1 VSIVGQPIRSVV
13 DAFYRFLADDGW
25 AIASHIALSALMALF
40 PFLIVVT
47 SLAASFL
54 GSKELADEVA
64 RLLLETW
71 PKEVAD
77 PIAGEIHNVLTT
89 TRGDVLTVGVAL
101 AVYFAS
107 SGIESL
113 RIGLNRAYGVLET
126 RNWLLLR
133 LESIAYVLIGA
144 VGLLALAF
152 LIVLGP
158 LLFATAN
165 RFAPGITP
173 LEWNFTLARYT
184 VASLVLVSALIIAHK
199 WLPAGRRSFREIT
212 PGILT
217 TLAMWIAS
225 GVVFG
230 RYLSEFA
237 YTYVSYYAGLA
248 SVMTALVFLY
258 LTASIFVYGG
268 ELNSAICRQR
278 KAEKGETET
287 AAPDKVRLQ
296 EEAAAARVEQ
306 VRATALMGDE
316 LMEDIDSCRMSER
329 PPARQRPS
337 SAT

>member
-1 VSIVGQPIRSVV
+1 VKSLRTLFRVFV
-13 DAFYRFLADDGW
+13 DAINRFLADDGW

-71 PKEVAD
+71 PQEVAA

-89 TRGDVLTVGVAL
+89 TRGDVLTIGVAL

-126 RNWLLLR
+126 RNLLLLR
-133 LESIAYVLIGA
+133 LESIAYVLFGA

-158 LLFATAN
+158 LLFSTA
-165 RFAPGITP
+165 RRYLPWLEP
-173 LEWNFTLARYT
+173 LEWNFILARYT
-184 VASLVLVSALIIAHK
+184 VASIVLVAALVIAHK
-199 WLPAGRRSFREIT
+199 WLPAGRRSFIEIL
-212 PGILT
+212 PGIFT
-217 TLAMWIAS
+217 TLTLWLVTGML
-225 GVVFG
+225 FG
-230 RYLSEFA
+230 RYLTEYA

-248 SVMTALVFLY
+248 SVMVALVFLY

-268 ELNSAICRQR
+268 ELNSAICRLFEQ
-278 KAEKGETET
+278 EPGDTE
-287 AAPDKVRLQ
+287 AGKQ
-296 EEAAAARVEQ
+296 Q
-306 VRATALMGDE
+306 
-316 LMEDIDSCRMSER
+316 
-329 PPARQRPS
+329 
-337 SAT
+337 

>member
-1 VSIVGQPIRSVV
+1 MAVTTHDLSRALRFVPEHSVKSLRLLFRVIV
-13 DAFYRFLADDGW
+13 DAINRFLADDGW

-54 GSKELADEVA
+54 GSKELADEVVK
-64 RLLLETW
+64 LMLDTW
-71 PKEVAD
+71 PQEVAA

-113 RIGLNRAYGVLET
+113 RIGLNRAYGMIEA

-158 LLFATAN
+158 LLFSTA
-165 RFAPGITP
+165 RRYAPGLAP

-184 VASLVLVSALIIAHK
+184 VASVILVVALVIAHK
-199 WLPAGRRSFREIT
+199 WLPAGRRRFSEIM
-212 PGILT
+212 PGIVA
-217 TLAMWIAS
+217 TLLLWIAT
-225 GVVFG
+225 GVLFG
-230 RYLSEFA
+230 RYLTEYA
-237 YTYVSYYAGLA
+237 YTYVSYYAGMA
-248 SVMTALVFLY
+248 SVMVALVFLY
-258 LTASIFVYGG
+258 FTASIFVFGG
-268 ELNSAICRQR
+268 ELNSAICRLFDAQV
-278 KAEKGETET
+278 ADDEEECAPT
-287 AAPDKVRLQ
+287 AR
-296 EEAAAARVEQ
+296 R
-306 VRATALMGDE
+306 RG
-316 LMEDIDSCRMSER
+316 
-329 PPARQRPS
+329 PPY
-337 SAT
+337 SA